1 MGRKRIKVS
10 ELTPASSLAGYYAFG
25 YKLIN
30 GQRTSVKLDLS
41 YVQEAYEKTVDA
53 TEKANE
59 AIANTNKAKEE
70 ANAKM
75 EQIEQEANQKIAD
88 LTTFETTAKEQ
99 EADRVDAKRNEKP
112 RKEYGKPTKQ
122 PGSLPRNCVNRVS
135 RIV

>member
-1 MGRKRIKVS
+1 MAKEPIKIS
-10 ELTPASSLAGYYAFG
+10 ELTPATSLTGFSTIG
-25 YKLIN
+25 YKIVD
-30 GQRTSVKLDLS
+30 GKKTSVKLDLS

-59 AIANTNKAKEE
+59 AIANTNKAKDE

-99 EADRVDAKRNEKP
+99 EADRVDAEKKRKAEEGI
-112 RKEYGKPTKQ
+112 RKPTKQ
-122 PGSLPRNCVNRVS
+122 PGAQPRNCVNRVN